1 MARTKLYDDWH
12 DLKGPEYRLVDDSV
26 KKIVTIEVLEY
37 EQDVFDQQQ
46 CFDPRVWMK
55 TEQGEWLSTRWV
67 DTPQIIQAYSH
78 TTYSPICKVFVRLW
92 EEDAVF
98 YTLKWK

>member
-1 MARTKLYDDWH
+1 MARTRPYAEWH
-12 DLKGPEYRLVDDSV
+12 DLKGPEYRLVDDEI

-37 EQDVFDQQQ
+37 EQDPYDQHQG
-46 CFDPRVWMK
+46 FDPREWME
-55 TEQGEWLSTRWV
+55 TEEGAWLKTRWV
-67 DTPQIIQAYSH
+67 DIPQIVQIYSVS
-78 TTYSPICKVFVRLW
+78 TYSPMFKVFVRLW

>member
-1 MARTKLYDDWH
+1 MARTRQYHDWH
-12 DLKGPEYRLVDDSV
+12 DLKKDEYRIVDDVV
-26 KKIVTIEVLEY
+26 KKIVTVEVLEY
-37 EQDVFDQQQ
+37 EQDAFGLHIG
-46 CFDPRVWMK
+46 FDPREWMK
-55 TEQGEWLSTRWV
+55 TEEGEWLSTRWV

-78 TTYSPICKVFVRLW
+78 TTYAPICKVFVRLW

>member
-37 EQDVFDQQQ
+37 EQDAFDQQQ
-46 CFDPRVWMK
+46 CFDPRAWMK